1 MEVRDFV
8 LPNWSKDDPRKFTLI
23 LRKVLESTKVN
34 KKLNLWI
41 DLVFG
46 YKQTGVEAEK
56 NFNTFRSWCYYLDE
70 EEKNEMIQQNEI
82 SNYMLIKQEFG
93 YVPKQLFKKA
103 HTEKKSFE
111 EFKEYENIFFD
122 DNSKLLKMSVK
133 RINNQ
138 NYENKKKE
146 INIKSISQA
155 FISCIQFNIENYF
168 ECNFKGGISSLKSL
182 TSIASR
188 HSKL

>member
-1 MEVRDFV
+1 MTLPELYVNNNKFNFGKTQRHQIIVNDFI

-56 NFNTFRSWCYYLDE
+56 NFNKFRSWCYYLDE

-103 HTEKKSFE
+103 HKEKKSFE
-111 EFKEYENIFFD
+111 EFKEYENIF
-122 DNSKLLKMSVK
+122 LM
-133 RINNQ
+133 IMQ
-138 NYENKKKE
+138 NY
-146 INIKSISQA
+146 
-155 FISCIQFNIENYF
+155 
-168 ECNFKGGISSLKSL
+168 
-182 TSIASR
+182 
-188 HSKL
+188 